1 MRGIWGKKCGDIRT
15 RAQINRGR
23 IERTHFLSTIQ
34 PTTRQLSDHELITD
48 NTDIMLEDY
57 RDGQVY
63 WWRVKERVLHHA
75 GDSLGNKSGLHPNSH
90 LLEMNSGKASRLS
103 RSMALPS
110 DPVKVMAKQCPWRR
124 LSLHPAR
131 EAGEG
136 RGIPRC
142 CGREKSRRSLGK
154 A

>member
-1 MRGIWGKKCGDIRT
+1 MWRYTNTCSDKPRPHRT
-15 RAQINRGR
+15 DP
-23 IERTHFLSTIQ
+23 LSLDKTNNNS
-34 PTTRQLSDHELITD
+34 TLSHHELITD
-48 NTDIMLEDY
+48 KTDIMLEDY

-63 WWRVKERVLHHA
+63 WWRVKERVLNKV
-75 GDSLGNKSGLHPNSH
+75 GDSFGNKSGLHPNSH

-110 DPVKVMAKQCPWRR
+110 DPVKVMAKRCPWRR

-136 RGIPRC
+136 RGTPRS
-142 CGREKSRRSLGK
+142 CGREKFRRSLGK

>member
-1 MRGIWGKKCGDIRT
+1 MWRYTNTCSYKPRLHRT
-15 RAQINRGR
+15 DP
-23 IERTHFLSTIQ
+23 LSRNNTSNNS
-34 PTTRQLSDHELITD
+34 TLSHHELITD
-48 NTDIMLEDY
+48 NDIMLEDY
-57 RDGQVY
+57 RDGKVY
-63 WWRVKERVLHHA
+63 WWKVKEWVLDHA
-75 GDSLGNKSGLHPNSH
+75 GDSLGNNSGLHPNSH
-90 LLEMNSGKASRLS
+90 LLKLNSGKASRLS

-110 DPVKVMAKQCPWRR
+110 DPVKVMAKRCPWRR